1 MKRII
6 SIFISVAMIG
16 LLLTGCGG
24 SEKTKEITA
33 SPAELAESLS
43 KTASGDTL
51 SAVNADILV
60 STYLVDAEKIEDS
73 AAYLGTGATA
83 CEAVVIKCSDDSY
96 PSEVKKLFETRVK
109 NQSNLYASY
118 NAGEVENLDN
128 AIIKTSGKYAV
139 LCVTNDTE
147 AAEKILKEAGF

>member
-1 MKRII
+1 MKRMIHLL
-6 SIFISVAMIG
+6 ISVALIG
-16 LLLTGCGG
+16 LFLTGCGG
-24 SEKTKEITA
+24 GKAKEVTA
-33 SPAELAESLS
+33 SPAALAESLS

-51 SAVNADILV
+51 SAVNAEILA
-60 STYLVDAEKIEDS
+60 STYFVDSSKIEDS

-96 PSEVKKLFETRVK
+96 PAEVKKLFETRVA

-118 NAGEVENLDN
+118 NAAEVENLDH
-128 AIIKTSGKYAV
+128 AIIKTSGTYAV

-147 AAEKILKEAGF
+147 AAEKILKDAGF